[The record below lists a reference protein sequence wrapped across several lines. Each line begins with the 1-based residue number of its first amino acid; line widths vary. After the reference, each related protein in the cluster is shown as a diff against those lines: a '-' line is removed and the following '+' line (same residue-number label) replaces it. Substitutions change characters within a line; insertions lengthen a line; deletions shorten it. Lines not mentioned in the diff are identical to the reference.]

1 MISDI
6 VCEIETIQK
15 INQGDE
21 SAFEQ
26 LFHLYYDRLCMFS
39 AGYVGSS
46 DQARDVVQEV
56 FIALWENRQT
66 RTIET
71 ALKSYLFQAV
81 RNRSSNA
88 LIQAYRNRTVG
99 ESLQFHADQKR
110 DQILKV
116 LGFEETP
123 VLRDERRA
131 APGLEKIWLHGS
143 QRPEKRKAVF
153 TLHRKHGLS
162 YQEIAMVMGITRKTV
177 ENQMGRAL
185 KYLRSVLSAD
195 QFV

>member
-56 FIALWENRQT
+56 FIALRVNRQT
-66 RTIET
+66 LTNET
-71 ALKSYLFQAV
+71 SLKCYLCQGV
-81 RNRSSNA
+81 RNRSTNA
-88 LIQAYRNRTVG
+88 LIKEDRFCTLKEN
-99 ESLQFHADQKR
+99 LQFQAHQ
-110 DQILKV
+110 
-116 LGFEETP
+116 
-123 VLRDERRA
+123 
-131 APGLEKIWLHGS
+131 
-143 QRPEKRKAVF
+143 
-153 TLHRKHGLS
+153 
-162 YQEIAMVMGITRKTV
+162 
-177 ENQMGRAL
+177 
-185 KYLRSVLSAD
+185 
-195 QFV
+195 

>member
-46 DQARDVVQEV
+46 DQARDIVQEV

-66 RTIET
+66 LTIET
-71 ALKSYLFQAV
+71 SLKSYLFQAV
-81 RNRSSNA
+81 RNRSTNA
-88 LIQAYRNRTVG
+88 LIKDNRIRTLK
-99 ESLQFHADQKR
+99 ERLQFQEDQKR
-110 DQILKV
+110 EYILNDICYLV
-116 LGFEETP
+116 TP
-123 VLRDERRA
+123 ELWGDIRDT
-131 APGLEKIWLHGS
+131 PTLVITCHLIS
-143 QRPEKRKAVF
+143 SRPHSPLACV
-153 TLHRKHGLS
+153 S
-162 YQEIAMVMGITRKTV
+162 I
-177 ENQMGRAL
+177 
-185 KYLRSVLSAD
+185 
-195 QFV
+195 

>member
-46 DQARDVVQEV
+46 DQARDIVQEV

-66 RTIET
+66 LTIET
-71 ALKSYLFQAV
+71 SLKSYLFQAV
-81 RNRSSNA
+81 RNRSTNA
-88 LIQAYRNRTVG
+88 LIKDNRIRTLK
-99 ESLQFHADQKR
+99 ERLQFQVDQKS
-110 DQILKV
+110 DFILNDV
-116 LGFEETP
+116 GFEETP
-123 VLRDERRA
+123 VLRGEKRA
-131 APGLEKIWLHGS
+131 APGLEKIWLHVS
-143 QRPEKRKAVF
+143 QLPEKRKAVF
-153 TLHRKHGLS
+153 TLHRKDGLS

-195 QFV
+195 QYV